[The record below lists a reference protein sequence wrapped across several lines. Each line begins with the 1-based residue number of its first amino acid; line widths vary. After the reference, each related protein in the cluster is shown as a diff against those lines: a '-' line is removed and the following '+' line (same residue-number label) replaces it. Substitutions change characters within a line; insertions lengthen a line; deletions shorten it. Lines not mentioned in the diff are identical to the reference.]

1 MDWSKICAMDW
12 LTICVL
18 FLFIIVVAEI
28 PVIVAYLRGL
38 RKHKLNVIVM
48 WTGIGIMFFPIWL
61 VMLVMAC
68 VYEPDAPRRMRYG
81 AL

>member
-18 FLFIIVVAEI
+18 FLFIIVVAEV

-48 WTGIGIMFFPIWL
+48 WTGIGITVYPVWL
-61 VMLVMAC
+61 VMLVLAF
-68 VYEPDAPRRMRYG
+68 VYKPDASRRIRI
-81 AL
+81 